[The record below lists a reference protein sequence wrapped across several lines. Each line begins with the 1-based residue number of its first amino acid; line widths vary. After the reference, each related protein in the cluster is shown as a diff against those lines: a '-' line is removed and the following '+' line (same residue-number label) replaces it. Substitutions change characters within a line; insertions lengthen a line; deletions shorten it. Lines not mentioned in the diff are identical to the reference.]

1 MVSMG
6 ISYIDLNNLMLFLI
20 ASLCFVSYIWIRE
33 GIKRLSVGLLEDLFK
48 TFLWIIRWGFLYAV
62 WLFVVGVEYFGIS
75 IEPSLKSLLD
85 SIFLAILFMIISY
98 TATKLQLLGKIYGF
112 KNK

>member
-1 MVSMG
+1 M
-6 ISYIDLNNLMLFLI
+6 
-20 ASLCFVSYIWIRE
+20 
-33 GIKRLSVGLLEDLFK
+33 SVGLLEDLFK

-62 WLFVVGVEYFGIS
+62 WLFVVGVEYFEIS
-75 IEPSLKSLLD
+75 IDPSLKSLLD

-98 TATKLQLLGKIYGF
+98 TATKMQSLGKIYGF

>member
-1 MVSMG
+1 MDSMDVSYLDL
-6 ISYIDLNNLMLFLI
+6 SYVMLFLI

-33 GIKRLSVGLLEDLFK
+33 SIKGLSVGLLEDLFK

-62 WLFVVGVEYFGIS
+62 WLFVVGVKYFGIS
-75 IEPSLKSLLD
+75 IEPSLKSLID

-98 TATKLQLLGKIYGF
+98 TATKLKMLGKIYGF